1 MTVIV
6 CFYRTR
12 GEAEM
17 GILGEK
23 RLLKIGWTGRINL
36 AFVGGIHSPDVV
48 LRIFFFGGVG
58 GRKNVKFTFF
68 FFFPKTKFPQYYSRG
83 ESYPLTSFYL
93 EEL

>member
-6 CFYRTR
+6 CFYRRR

-17 GILGEK
+17 GILGGK
-23 RLLKIGWTGRINL
+23 RFLKIGWTGRINL

-48 LRIFFFGGVG
+48 LRISFLVG
-58 GRKNVKFTFF
+58 WGEGRMLSLFCF